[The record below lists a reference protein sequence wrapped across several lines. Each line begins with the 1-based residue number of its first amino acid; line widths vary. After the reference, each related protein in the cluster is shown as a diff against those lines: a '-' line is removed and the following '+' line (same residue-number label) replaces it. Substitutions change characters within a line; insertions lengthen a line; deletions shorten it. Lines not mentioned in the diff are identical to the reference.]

1 MTTMNSDA
9 TSNILY
15 EYGSACANALVDTN
29 GGQIKR
35 DLSYISD
42 VLQAD
47 SIESIEDLREYLG
60 LCDKG
65 GGHWAH
71 LSHDSVC
78 YLSDERLHEED

>member
-1 MTTMNSDA
+1 MTNVNAEPVSD
-9 TSNILY
+9 ILY
-15 EYGSACANALVDTN
+15 EYGSACANSLVDTN

-42 VLQAD
+42 ILQAD
-47 SIESIEDLREYLG
+47 SEEAIEELREYLG

-78 YLSDERLHEED
+78 YLSDEGLHEED